1 MFDHLVGLALKGLRH
16 RSKIFDSF
24 CENSLLCQSDKAPS
38 HMFDRI
44 LNTFLCLIINFDL
57 VFILLTLSMHL
68 FAEQD
73 IVSRGCNKIFLS
85 KGVVLRKVYTFLRTA
100 GDCYKL
106 NAHLATVN

>member
-1 MFDHLVGLALKGLRH
+1 
-16 RSKIFDSF
+16 
-24 CENSLLCQSDKAPS
+24 
-38 HMFDRI
+38 
-44 LNTFLCLIINFDL
+44 
-57 VFILLTLSMHL
+57 MHL

-73 IVSRGCNKIFLS
+73 IVSRGCNKFFLS